1 MTDEQPDMSID
12 FEKIKK
18 FAKKTAQL
26 LSSKQK
32 NQDQN
37 SQDADSIDFID
48 VKKIKEFI
56 SKYRTPI
63 FLFILLFLQFV
74 PNQGYLPWGGID
86 MRLEFENVPISQKS
100 AIGTTY
106 NQLLQKAYLSIDQQQ
121 PNLPQAEKL
130 ANARQQLDF
139 AFKND
144 PRIQQEIQ
152 KVQRFIQSE
161 YSYTENSRQYTIIPD
176 IDPYYYLRLANNLVK
191 KRTLGDKTIDNVPWD
206 THTVAPLGSNISI
219 TMHPYTLAY
228 LYKATKIFNPKTTLM
243 QAAAYFPIIMT
254 VLAIIAIF
262 FVSKRLFG
270 ITGGLLSG
278 TLFSLN
284 YIAFTKTMWGMTDTD
299 AYNLLV
305 PIIFA
310 TLFCETLISTQRK
323 KTIILI
329 FASSAAIAA
338 YSLIWSGWAYMLN
351 LAILTC
357 MIYFAYLIKNRKENP
372 QNSKDAKNVVYKLI
386 GFAILS
392 TMLLSM
398 TLTYHQFAQIKPLE
412 GLNSVWSQLLGPIK
426 FTQIKT
432 ATKIDLWPNVYTTVA
447 ELAPASLDF
456 IVRASGGI
464 VFFIVSILGLVFLL
478 KNKNKQNVIYGIF
491 LTTWILAGIYASTKG
506 QRFILILV
514 VPLII
519 SASSCIIAIHNK
531 INRLN
536 KNKIRLILTLMLFGA
551 VTFFI
556 SANITGMNAY
566 LKDVTPLINNAMW
579 QSLNA
584 IKENSTPDSIITSW
598 WDFGHAFTYVADRK
612 VTFDG
617 ASQNTPMAHW
627 VGRILATNNETEAI
641 GILQMLD
648 CGSNKAYDE
657 SFEQIKDPF
666 KTIKTINKIIT
677 LKKEDA
683 KKYLEEQKIQDTQKI
698 LQYTHCNPPEAFFIT
713 SEDMRRKSAVWS
725 KFGNWD
731 FKKAYIWQEL
741 KNKQQDYAVNYMTN
755 NFNYT
760 TKQAT
765 QEYDF
770 AQTLTTPEEI
780 TNWISPPARY
790 SDIFSC
796 TTKNNEIN
804 CKNMILANVQT
815 LDVKIRYGE
824 EYIPPKN
831 VVYIDSST
839 GKFTSKKLPQGEN
852 STISAVIIP
861 DALGSYYAAFT
872 TANIED
878 SIFTRLAYFDGHGLT
893 KFKLL
898 TKRKLIEGG
907 FVQVWKID
915 WNSTTQ
921 NVMPAMQTKDSITN
935 TSIVTFNLLS
945 WIEDG
950 QVLDS
955 TIKDWKKLNIT
966 GDSDFNKNPTEP
978 TTRKLGTKQMLP
990 KLEEALIGMKPGQTK
1005 TIKIKPQELTT
1016 ETELLDKLENK
1027 TINFKIRIERIT

>member
-1 MTDEQPDMSID
+1 MADEQTDISID

-26 LSSKQK
+26 LSSKQTE
-32 NQDQN
+32 QGQIG
-37 SQDADSIDFID
+37 QEADYTD

-56 SKYRTPI
+56 VKYKTPI
-63 FLFILLFLQFV
+63 LLFILLFLQFV

-100 AIGTTY
+100 AIDTTY
-106 NQLLQKAYLSIDQQQ
+106 QQLLQKTYLSIDQQQ
-121 PNLPQAEKL
+121 PNLPQEEKL
-130 ANARQQLDF
+130 ATAKQQIDF

-144 PRIQQEIQ
+144 PKIKQEIQ
-152 KVQRFIQSE
+152 KVEKFIRSE
-161 YSYTENSRQYTIIPD
+161 YSYTENQRQYTLLPD

-191 KRTLGDKTIDNVPWD
+191 KGTLGDTTIDGVPWD

-228 LYKATKIFNPKTTLM
+228 LYKGTKIFNAKTTLM

-254 VLAIIAIF
+254 ILAIIAVF

-270 ITGGLLSG
+270 LTGGMLAG

-284 YIAFTKTMWGMTDTD
+284 YIAFSKTMWGMTDTD

-310 TLFCETLISTQRK
+310 ALFCETLISTQRK
-323 KTIILI
+323 KTVLLI
-329 FASSAAIAA
+329 FASSATIAA

-351 LAILTC
+351 LAILTSI
-357 MIYFAYLIKNRKENP
+357 IYFAYLIKNRKENP
-372 QNSKDAKNVVYKLI
+372 QVLKDAKSIVYKLI

-398 TLTYHQFAQIKPLE
+398 TLTYHQFAQIRPLE

-464 VFFIVSILGLVFLL
+464 IFFITSILGLILLL
-478 KNKNKQNVIYGIF
+478 KNKTKQKIVYGIF

-519 SASSCIIAIHNK
+519 SASNCIIATYNK
-531 INRLN
+531 IKQLN
-536 KNKIRLILTLMLFGA
+536 KNKILRLILTLLLFGA
-551 VTFFI
+551 VALFI
-556 SANITGMNAY
+556 SANITGINAY
-566 LKDVTPLINNAMW
+566 LKNSTQIINNAMW
-579 QSLNA
+579 QSLNV
-584 IKENSTPDSIITSW
+584 IKENSSPDAIITSW
-598 WDFGHAFTYVADRK
+598 WDFGHAFAYLSDRK

-627 VGRILATNNETEAI
+627 VGKILSTNNETEAI
-641 GILQMLD
+641 GILQMLN
-648 CGSNKAYDE
+648 CGSNNAYHE
-657 SFEQIKDPF
+657 TYEQVKDPF
-666 KTIKTINKIIT
+666 KTIKIINKIIT
-677 LKKEDA
+677 SKKEDA

-698 LQYTHCNPPEAFFIT
+698 LQYTHCDAPEAFFIT
-713 SEDMRRKSAVWS
+713 SEDMRRKAAVWS
-725 KFGNWD
+725 KLGNWD

-741 KNKQQDYAVNYMTN
+741 KNKQQDEAVNYMIS

-765 QEYDF
+765 QEYNY
-770 AQTLTTPEEI
+770 AQTLTTPDEI
-780 TNWISPPARY
+780 TNWISPPSRY
-790 SDIFSC
+790 SDIISC
-796 TTKNNEIN
+796 STKNNEIN
-804 CKNMILANVQT
+804 CKNMILANLQT
-815 LDVKIRYGE
+815 PDVKVKYGE
-824 EYIPPKN
+824 EYITPKN
-831 VVYIDSST
+831 AVYIDPST
-839 GKFTSKKLPQGEN
+839 GKFTNKKLPQGEN
-852 STISAVIIP
+852 STISAIIIP
-861 DALGSYYAAFT
+861 DVLGSYYAAFT
-872 TANIED
+872 TANIGD
-878 SIFTRLAYFDGHGLT
+878 SIFTRLMYFDAHDLT
-893 KFKLL
+893 KFKQL

-907 FVQVWKID
+907 FISVWKID

-921 NVMPAMQTKDSITN
+921 NVMPAMQTKDITTN
-935 TSIVTFNLLS
+935 TSIVTFNLLN

-955 TIKDWKKLNIT
+955 TIKDWKTLNIT
-966 GDSDFNKNPTEP
+966 SDSDFDKNPTKP

-990 KLEEALIGMKPGQTK
+990 KLEEALIGMKQHQTK
-1005 TIKIKPQELTT
+1005 TIKITPQELTT
-1016 ETELLDKLENK
+1016 ETELLKKLGNK